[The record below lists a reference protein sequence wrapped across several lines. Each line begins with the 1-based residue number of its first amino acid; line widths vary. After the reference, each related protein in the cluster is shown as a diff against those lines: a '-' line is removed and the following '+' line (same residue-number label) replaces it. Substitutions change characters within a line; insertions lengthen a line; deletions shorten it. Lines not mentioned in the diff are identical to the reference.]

1 MIAIIVI
8 VVILVLAAVW
18 AVSCYNSFVMTKNRA
33 EEAMS
38 ALEAHMKQRYDLIPN
53 LVETVKGYAGHESRT
68 LENVISARNRA
79 MQAGAAG
86 SAREED
92 ILSGTLK
99 SLFALSES
107 YPDLKANAGFLDLQQ
122 KLAALEDDIL
132 NARKYYNA
140 VVRTM
145 NDRIAVFP
153 SSIIASIFHFRKL
166 SYIEIDEK
174 EEAVPEVRF

>member
-1 MIAIIVI
+1 MIALIVI
-8 VVILVLAAVW
+8 GVILVLAAVW
-18 AVSCYNSFVMTKNRA
+18 AVSCYNSFVMTRNRA

-86 SAREED
+86 GAREED

-107 YPDLKANAGFLDLQQ
+107 YPDLKANQNFMSLQNDLRDI
-122 KLAALEDDIL
+122 ETSIL

-140 VVRTM
+140 LARTM
-145 NDRIAVFP
+145 NDKVSMFP
-153 SSIIASIFHFRKL
+153 SNIVASLFGFRAL
-166 SYIEIDEK
+166 QYIEVAQEEK
-174 EEAVPEVRF
+174 ERPEVKF